1 MGFQNITLNESKK
14 KKEKQNKTLLV
25 ELRMILQKYG
35 IFGTEKFDLKE
46 VE

>member
-35 IFGTEKFDLKE
+35 IFGY
-46 VE
+46 